1 LETQTDTQ
9 TETQTETPLELT
21 AFIQLCLN
29 DEVLAE
35 YEVRAPVISI
45 GRSPEC
51 DIVIDNAAVSA
62 FHAILSQ
69 VDGKLFVEDA
79 ASTNG
84 VMTDGVKTHAVELAP
99 GESVQIAGKY
109 SLRLVDAP
117 TRTTTEASGKN
128 ASESAVAP
136 IAPIEGAT
144 ILVSTTTL
152 AKMSQSTRPAYL
164 TLSQPGQPSWIVRIE
179 KSAISIGRKRSCDI
193 RVGGWFAPATLATVE
208 RRNDGFYL
216 ATTHTNAVVVDG
228 ENVNGECRLEEGS
241 RIQLGNVSGVFH
253 ERTNRAN
260 RKHG

>member
-1 LETQTDTQ
+1 MEAQ
-9 TETQTETPLELT
+9 TETLPKLT

-29 DEVLAE
+29 DKVVAE
-35 YEVRAPVISI
+35 YEMRVPAVSI
-45 GRSPEC
+45 GRSIEC

-84 VMTDGVKTHAVELAP
+84 VMTDGVKTQAVEIEP

-117 TRTTTEASGKN
+117 TRATTERSDRNSSG
-128 ASESAVAP
+128 AP
-136 IAPIEGAT
+136 IQGVT
-144 ILVSTTTL
+144 MLVSTTTL
-152 AKMSQSTRPAYL
+152 ARMSQSTRPAYL
-164 TLSQPGQPSWIVRIE
+164 TLSRMGQPSWIVRLE
-179 KSAISIGRKRSCDI
+179 KSSISIGRKRSCDI

-216 ATTHTNAVVVDG
+216 STMQTDAVVVDG
-228 ENVNGECRLEEGS
+228 ETVNDECRLEEGS
-241 RIQLGNVSGVFH
+241 RIQMRGVSGVFH
-253 ERTNRAN
+253 ERTNR
-260 RKHG
+260 KHG